1 MAKTKVPGKRLLPEV
16 QAFIDAEFSKG
27 KTATQVYKEIE
38 RLKDDERQ
46 RRNRLG
52 DIHLDDL
59 NVSYRVIADR
69 RRWWAEH
76 QQATQ
81 ITASDRGTL
90 TLTEEKAF
98 VTVKQ
103 VGVSGQAQ
111 VGTPRGQVRD
121 VQPPANYPWWFLEPD
136 DARAVLT
143 AIAAWESV
151 TGTQWGN
158 LSRQTAQTIMY
169 FARVAP
175 DLPPH
180 AIAALADQAE
190 RWAHLPITEA
200 WRRWDALGRFLGYR
214 PWSSPEAAARYAQ
227 AVAGADH
234 FVLTEDGLP
243 IYVVTVSAKAVGTSV
258 VSANLTVGHGD
269 GDAGHDGPSHAA

>member
-1 MAKTKVPGKRLLPEV
+1 MAKTKVPGKRLPPEV

-27 KTATQVYKEIE
+27 KTATQVAREIE
-38 RLKDDERQ
+38 RLRLDERQ

-52 DIHLDDL
+52 DIHPDDL
-59 NVSYRVIADR
+59 IVSYRVIAER

-76 QQATQ
+76 QQAAQ
-81 ITASDRGTL
+81 ITVNDRGTL

-103 VGVSGQAQ
+103 VGISSQAQ
-111 VGTPRGQVRD
+111 VGTPRIQVRD
-121 VQPPANYPWWFLEPD
+121 GQPPASYPWWLLEPD
-136 DARAVLT
+136 DARVVLT

-151 TGTQWGN
+151 TGAQWGN
-158 LSRQTAQTIMY
+158 LSRQTARTIAY

-190 RWAHLPITEA
+190 RWAHLPKTEEN
-200 WRRWDALGRFLGYR
+200 RRWDALGRFLGYR

-227 AVAGADH
+227 AVGSSDRIE
-234 FVLTEDGLP
+234 LTEDGLP
-243 IYVVTVSAKAVGTSV
+243 VYVVTVSATAVGTSV
-258 VSANLTVGHGD
+258 VSASLTVGRDDEG
-269 GDAGHDGPSHAA
+269 AGH